1 VSFQDHIIRFIQNN
15 ITILVALAMV
25 FIMASAW
32 IVFEALRSHRSR
44 KEVFRLR
51 RKVSMLE
58 AERVTLVPDFNDPV
72 VLSRRWLRASTAAT
86 TSDGGC
92 LVFIEKVY
100 PAIRSVELTIRVDG
114 DAVLKNHPV
123 HVGDRL
129 ETNGKYGTYI
139 LRLYAAEAVQAN
151 LAIALRSRHKETDDA
166 PALD

>member
-1 VSFQDHIIRFIQNN
+1 MSLQDHIVRFIQNN
-15 ITILVALAMV
+15 ITVLVALFVIFLMV
-25 FIMASAW
+25 SAW

-51 RKVSMLE
+51 RKISLLE
-58 AERVTLVPDFNDPV
+58 AQRATLVPDFNDPV
-72 VLSRRWLRASTAAT
+72 VLSRRWVRTGTAAT

-92 LVFIEKVY
+92 LVYIEKVY
-100 PAIRSVELTIRVDG
+100 PAIRSIELTIRVDG
-114 DAVLKNHPV
+114 DAVLQNHSV

-139 LRLYAAEAVQAN
+139 LRLYAAEAIQAN
-151 LAIALRSRHKETDDA
+151 LAIALRSRHNETADA